1 MSYVF
6 RPQMNRAV
14 HTDSADLKTIT
25 TEGIFAA
32 DFVTEDLTTDRDKA
46 SSNNRRVRYR
56 NISNPTIG
64 TTARQEFIEADRSEI
79 ANIYTR
85 RKVEPERR
93 AATPNGVKLY
103 ISDSQLHTFRDNQS
117 PAASGGTI
125 PDIDVP
131 FGGSLMFYVATGV
144 PYSVDNIRDEIKRFC
159 SLAIAM
165 VDDTDWLY
173 NALKGKIDL

>member
-6 RPQMNRAV
+6 RPQSNRAV

-46 SSNNRRVRYR
+46 SSNDRRVRYR

-64 TTARQEFIEADRSEI
+64 TTARQEFIQVDRSEI

-131 FGGSLMFYVATGV
+131 FGGSLMFYAATGV

-159 SLAIAM
+159 SLVIAM

-173 NALKGKIDL
+173 QALKGKIDL